1 MTKLNLLGAQRVK
14 ALTEILERR
23 FKDEINR
30 LGNERISPKEATEK
44 LAKQKGKED
53 LLREIYEM
61 EKRSKSIEQEAS
73 NELALSI
80 KFDLTYDAFRT
91 SRDARNELNKIQNN
105 GVEEKIEKLKRELE
119 ERKSRLWLVETL
131 EEAQE
136 IVNSEIKVD

>member
-23 FKDEINR
+23 FKDEINK
-30 LGNERISPKEATEK
+30 LGSERISPKEATEE

-53 LLREIYEM
+53 LLREVYEL

-136 IVNSEIKVD
+136 IVNSEIKVN